1 MDCGVVFIVSHFTH
15 FTFNR
20 HRSFK
25 CLFVIL
31 CPHILNRIVCSIESI
46 NLCLQTSETGYDSLC
61 FSFEFDA
68 RLTEEM
74 TSYDAMQFVC
84 VFLCSCW
91 LLSYFFWMD
100 WPFARWAVIWSR
112 KDRTQLWPRRWF
124 IKIIWTIM
132 DPDEGD
138 QNFCI
143 FAHVANS
150 LLQQLPRFK
159 NFGRWKNLIN
169 LLALPKLWFC
179 KYLGSLQL
187 LWLPHRF
194 VFTWAAMGAK
204 GNGKS
209 SSLVKHFH
217 G

>member
-1 MDCGVVFIVSHFTH
+1 MYQWIVVLCSLCRISRTLLF
-15 FTFNR
+15 FNR

-25 CLFVIL
+25 CRFVIL
-31 CPHILNRIVCSIESI
+31 CPHILNRIVCSVDSI

-61 FSFEFDA
+61 FSYEFDA
-68 RLTEEM
+68 RLTEGM
-74 TSYDAMQFVC
+74 TLYDAMQFVC
-84 VFLCSCW
+84 V
-91 LLSYFFWMD
+91 LSYFFWMD
-100 WPFARWAVIWSR
+100 WPFARCR
-112 KDRTQLWPRRWF
+112 NDRTQLWPRRWF

-132 DPDEGD
+132 DQDEGD

-143 FAHVANS
+143 FAHVANA

-159 NFGRWKNLIN
+159 NFGRWKNLLN

-179 KYLGSLQL
+179 KCLGSLQL

-194 VFTWAAMGAK
+194 FFTWAAMGAK

-209 SSLVKHFH
+209 SSLVKRFH